1 MSNIPVGK
9 AISPVA
15 PCSVV
20 FPPVY
25 RTFIPFPYVHF
36 IAIIL
41 ESCFMMDIFFM
52 YPGFT
57 FEGIIIIFFH
67 ENGFDGSINSE
78 YVLWYERHLICLLID
93 SVLSPSFFTN
103 HSW

>member
-15 PCSVV
+15 PCSVM
-20 FPPVY
+20 
-25 RTFIPFPYVHF
+25 FPYVHF

-52 YPGFT
+52 NPDFT
-57 FEGIIIIFFH
+57 FEGIIFVFFH
-67 ENGFDGSINSE
+67 ENGFDGSIYSE
-78 YVLWYERHLICLLID
+78 YVLWYERHLICPLID

-103 HSW
+103 HFSSDSNYC

>member
-1 MSNIPVGK
+1 
-9 AISPVA
+9 
-15 PCSVV
+15 
-20 FPPVY
+20 
-25 RTFIPFPYVHF
+25 
-36 IAIIL
+36 
-41 ESCFMMDIFFM
+41 MMDIFFM

-67 ENGFDGSINSE
+67 ENGFDGSIYSE
-78 YVLWYERHLICLLID
+78 YVLWYERHLICPLID